1 MIEALLCA
9 IGGALIGGAFGFCYA
24 ESLITPTLDAALED
38 LRNER
43 GEHAA
48 TRADRER
55 WKGLANKLHDEND
68 EQRSFLEPLFKVRDN

>member
-9 IGGALIGGAFGFCYA
+9 IGGALIGGAFGFCYS

-38 LRNER
+38 LTKER
-43 GEHAA
+43 DEHAE

-55 WKGLANKLHDEND
+55 WKGLANKLHDETD
-68 EQRSFLEPLFKVRDN
+68 AQRAFLEPLLKARDN